1 MIDKK
6 EKNVQTLR
14 IFFAFLIVFGF
25 YSCSLIYLGCDLKF
39 QLKWCV
45 TDSQTMQSTIQR
57 RSTYC
62 KLHSSDASD
71 QMFHLVW
78 IWTRNYKPTWKK
90 KFKSKSSLHRLLNR
104 KHLLKHRQACLFIVV
119 VYSFQASKYVF
130 NLYLP
135 LRMSL
140 SVYQANF

>member
-62 KLHSSDASD
+62 KVHRSDASD

-78 IWTRNYKPTWKK
+78 IWTRNYKPTWK

-119 VYSFQASKYVF
+119 VYSFQALKYVF

>member
-1 MIDKK
+1 MFK
-6 EKNVQTLR
+6 LCA
-14 IFFAFLIVFGF
+14 FFSPFLLCSVFIHVLWFIWAVIWSFSWNGVLLIVKLCNQLFSEDQLIANF
-25 YSCSLIYLGCDLKF
+25 TVQMLRTKCSIWFEFELGITS
-39 QLKWCV
+39 QLG
-45 TDSQTMQSTIQR
+45 
-57 RSTYC
+57 
-62 KLHSSDASD
+62 
-71 QMFHLVW
+71 
-78 IWTRNYKPTWKK
+78 K